1 MYRLNATELSVLREV
16 QGGRERLE
24 DIARAIGRS
33 HSTASEAASGL
44 VDKGFLEREKR
55 GMGRRLIFSANPFVS
70 PLRDMLQRR
79 LPLQEW
85 LIDSGLPILSVLS
98 GTGDG
103 LRAADIVLRT
113 GLSPATVRN
122 YLPAAKRRGVVKK
135 TQNGYRLSA
144 GMSVL
149 LDFLDR
155 YAEFV
160 AGRVLRSFSAKA
172 VLRRRAGFEFIFT
185 VPAGEVP
192 KAGFPTGVTAF
203 TRRGVLIRSNLDY
216 YHYTPFRYKE
226 GLEDYIL
233 DCAVAEKMSVN
244 NLTYSLIFLK
254 NHRRSVS
261 AERLRA
267 VGRAWGAAELAGDM
281 LRFVD
286 DGASGLPGFP
296 RRDEFEE
303 KYFMYGDR

>member
-1 MYRLNATELSVLREV
+1 MYRLNATELALLREV
-16 QGGRERLE
+16 QGGRDRLE

-33 HSTASEAASGL
+33 PSTASEVASGL
-44 VDKGFLEREKR
+44 VGKGFLEREKR
-55 GMGRRLIFSANPFVS
+55 GMARRLAFSGNAFVS
-70 PLRDMLQRR
+70 PFRDMLSRR

-98 GTGDG
+98 GTGDD
-103 LRAADIVLRT
+103 LRAADIALRT

-122 YLPAAKRRGVVKK
+122 YLPTAMRRGVVKK

-144 GMSVL
+144 GMNVL

-155 YAEFV
+155 YAEF
-160 AGRVLRSFSAKA
+160 ASGRALRSFSANA
-172 VLRRRAGFEFIFT
+172 VLRRRIGFEFIFT
-185 VPAGEVP
+185 VPADGVL
-192 KAGFPTGVTAF
+192 KGGFPTGVTAF
-203 TRRGVLIRSNLDY
+203 TKRGVLIRSNLDY
-216 YHYTPFRYKE
+216 YHYTPFRYKA

-233 DCAVAEKMSVN
+233 DCAVAERMSVN

-254 NHRRSVS
+254 KRRRKVS

-267 VGRAWGAAELAGDM
+267 VGRVLGAAELAGNM

-296 RRDEFEE
+296 RREEFDE

>member
-1 MYRLNATELSVLREV
+1 MYRLNATELAVLREV
-16 QGGRERLE
+16 QGGRDRLE

-33 HSTASEAASGL
+33 ISTASEAASAL
-44 VDKGFLEREKR
+44 VAKGFLERERR
-55 GMGRRLIFSANPFVS
+55 GMARRLAFSASPFVS
-70 PLRDMLQRR
+70 PFRGMLQRR

-103 LRAADIVLRT
+103 LRAADIALRM

-122 YLPAAKRRGVVKK
+122 FLPRAMRRGVVRKDPD
-135 TQNGYRLSA
+135 GYRLSA
-144 GMSVL
+144 SQTVL

-160 AGRVLRSFSAKA
+160 SGRVLKSLSAGA
-172 VLRRRAGFEFIFT
+172 VLRRRTGFEFIFT

-192 KAGFPTGVTAF
+192 ESGFPTSLTAF
-203 TRRGVLIRSNLDY
+203 AERGVAFMSDLDF
-216 YHYTPFRYKE
+216 YHYTPFRYTH
-226 GLEDYIL
+226 GPEDYIL
-233 DCAVAEKMSVN
+233 DCAVEDRWSVN
-244 NLTYSLIFLK
+244 MLTYSLIFLK
-254 NHRRSVS
+254 KHRRNVS

-267 VGRAWGAAELAGDM
+267 VGRVWGAAKLSGDM

-286 DGASGLPGFP
+286 DGATGLPGFP
-296 RRDEFEE
+296 RREEFDE